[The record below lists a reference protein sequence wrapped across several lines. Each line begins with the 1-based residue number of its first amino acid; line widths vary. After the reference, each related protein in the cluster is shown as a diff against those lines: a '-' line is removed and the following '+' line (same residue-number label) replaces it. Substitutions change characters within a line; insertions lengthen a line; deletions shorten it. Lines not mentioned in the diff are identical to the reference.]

1 MGSVFVC
8 VCSVEK
14 IFDIHSYSEL
24 IQKSV
29 LEFSYGSEE
38 FREHKSWALLW
49 FRWVLESIQKL
60 LWKLSESVPKDN
72 IFLKMFW
79 FSFDTDWM

>member
-24 IQKSV
+24 IQKCI
-29 LEFSYGSEE
+29 LEFSYGSDE
-38 FREHKSWALLW
+38 FREHKFWVLLW
-49 FRWVLESIQKL
+49 FR
-60 LWKLSESVPKDN
+60 
-72 IFLKMFW
+72 
-79 FSFDTDWM
+79 